1 MRRDKRGLR
10 PGGDATVKS
19 QAPEEVGA
27 PIART
32 PRRKSETKLVYT
44 RLPDNNNI
52 ESYLQLLSTLRRLM
66 RSKRKS
72 MVSEAGISA
81 SQIIYYFM
89 KWPEVEGKVD
99 VNVVIDIMLDMGC
112 STVV

>member
-1 MRRDKRGLR
+1 MRTDKRGPR
-10 PGGDATVKS
+10 PGGDAAVKS
-19 QAPEEVGA
+19 RAPEEVGT
-27 PIART
+27 PIVRT
-32 PRRKSETKLVYT
+32 PRRKSATKLV
-44 RLPDNNNI
+44 RLPDKNNI
-52 ESYLQLLSTLRRLM
+52 ESYLQLLSALRRLM

-99 VNVVIDIMLDMGC
+99 VNVVMIMLDMGC
-112 STVV
+112 SEVV